1 MARLLM
7 ILVVLCLVIYVVASV
22 TLPAAQSIRRTAA
35 CIDIAAQGQ
44 ELPAECRRASPSS
57 R

>member
-22 TLPAAQSIRRTAA
+22 TQPAAQSIRRAA
-35 CIDIAAQGQ
+35 GVH
-44 ELPAECRRASPSS
+44 
-57 R
+57 

>member
-7 ILVVLCLVIYVVASV
+7 ILVVLCLVIYVVASI
-22 TLPAAQSIRRTAA
+22 TLPAAQSIRRAAA

-57 R
+57 K

>member
-7 ILVVLCLVIYVVASV
+7 ILVVLCLTIYAGASA
-22 TLPAAQSIRRTAA
+22 TLSAAQSIRRAAA
-35 CIDIAAQGQ
+35 CIDVATQGP
-44 ELPAECRRASPSS
+44 ERLAECRRAAPSS